1 MTRYAVL
8 RIAKVKTMGHV
19 AGLGVHVERERETR
33 NADEARRA
41 QNERLAGTGDWCA
54 DVERRLADA
63 PTIRKNAVLAIE
75 HVMTA
80 SPEFFGEGSARE
92 QARRLADWRDA
103 SMAWLRETYGE
114 RNVVAAVL
122 HRDELTPHIQA
133 LVVPIDDHGRLNARG
148 FIGGDRGRLSALQDG
163 YHDAVG
169 RLGLERGVRGSVAEH
184 QTVREFYAALKE
196 GPRIAREEIAQAVR
210 VEEPGHVV
218 ARPRAFA
225 EEQQAQVVEQV
236 MPVIWTLGM
245 RADELARRVEQ
256 QERQITA
263 LNSQLERTTRDLGGA
278 GGAGAAGD
286 LREVIERLGGVRDHQ
301 DGHMW
306 RLDGDHINITGEKF
320 YNHDQRRGGGGAIDL
335 VMHATGYDFKQAVG
349 WLRHEHSAELA
360 VAAATHHGA
369 RQAQEIAAREAR
381 PAFVPPQEDRA
392 RWNQVR
398 DYLTDMRALPERVVD
413 ELHKEGTLYADGRG
427 NAVFLRRD
435 HEGHTTG
442 AFLRGTDPESDYK
455 GLAAGTR
462 RDAGPFSHT
471 TPALGGEASWG
482 QRPTLVLAES
492 PIDALSWQAARA
504 PGHLSSGPLT
514 VISTDGVGALPWRE
528 IVATQQAGGVV
539 RVATDRDRAGER
551 LWREL
556 SDRYPSEETF
566 GRLVRE
572 RPALKDW
579 NDDLRFPA
587 QAEEV
592 RERERTEARRQEAE
606 RRAQE
611 REASRQ
617 RGQERQRDQGRDR
630 GGRQRD
636 QGRDRGGWDHDR

>member
-1 MTRYAVL
+1 
-8 RIAKVKTMGHV
+8 
-19 AGLGVHVERERETR
+19 
-33 NADEARRA
+33 
-41 QNERLAGTGDWCA
+41 
-54 DVERRLADA
+54 
-63 PTIRKNAVLAIE
+63 
-75 HVMTA
+75 MTA
-80 SPEFFGEGSARE
+80 SPEYFGEGSARE

-103 SMAWLRETYGE
+103 SMAWLRETYG
-114 RNVVAAVL
+114 RDNVVAAVL

-133 LVVPIDDHGRLNARG
+133 LVIPIDDHGRLNARG
-148 FIGGDRGRLSALQDG
+148 FIGGERGRLSALQDN
-163 YHDAVG
+163 YHEAVG

-218 ARPRAFA
+218 TRPHAFA
-225 EEQQAQVVEQV
+225 EEQQAKIVEQV
-236 MPVIWTLGM
+236 MPVVWTLGM
-245 RADELARRVEQ
+245 RADELARQVAQ

-263 LNSQLERTTRDLGGA
+263 LNQQLERTTRDLRA
-278 GGAGAAGD
+278 LAAQVRQVE
-286 LREVIERLGGVRDHQ
+286 LREVIERLGGVRDRQ
-301 DGHMW
+301 DGHVW

-320 YNHDQRRGGGGAIDL
+320 YNHDRQRGGGGAIDL

-369 RQAQEIAAREAR
+369 REAQEIAAREAR
-381 PAFVPPQEDRA
+381 PPFVPPQEDRA

-398 DYLTDMRALPERVVD
+398 DYLTDVRALPERLVD

-435 HEGHTTG
+435 HAGHTTG
-442 AFLRGTDPESDYK
+442 AVLRGTEPGSDYK

-462 RDAGPFSHT
+462 RDAGHFSHT
-471 TPALGGEASWG
+471 TPATGESWG

-504 PGHLSSGPLT
+504 PGRLSSGPLT

-539 RVATDRDRAGER
+539 RVATDHDRAGER
-551 LWREL
+551 IWQEL
-556 SDRYPSEETF
+556 SNRYPSEVDF

-592 RERERTEARRQEAE
+592 RERERGAARQREAE
-606 RRAQE
+606 RRAQEQE

-617 RGQERQRDQGRDR
+617 RAQEQQRNQGQGRSN
-630 GGRQRD
+630 
-636 QGRDRGGWDHDR
+636 WDHDR